1 MKKTLM
7 QRNVFSFF
15 TYGRYLHDFFFFRI
29 NINEMRHTIY
39 ADFLCECGH
48 IGGYR
53 VCGYDRG
60 GF

>member
-1 MKKTLM
+1 M